1 MYWIGK
7 LYEKSFMDSFSK
19 TSVPPECICN
29 NASINK
35 PASHGS
41 AASTEFQTV
50 RDTFSAM
57 KLKQTNLRESET
69 SKCVVDNE
77 DLEKR
82 GRNSSELTPGDV
94 VREFSQYSQRV
105 RRNSF
110 PSLELV
116 AVDIQYSVPTKTISA
131 PRRRSRGHIQDAVG
145 SGLHCINE
153 IPERSGWRA
162 SNSTRVSGSSNLL
175 QQRRFSTGAQR
186 NMTHQNAPFNLFAKH
201 RRASLTSTREK
212 QSSWRVKLHHWS
224 IDLDEDDD
232 NSRLQGGQ
240 TRRTSLPNISNFT
253 HRTANGPYNVLP
265 KIDQRNSLVGALQ
278 EKNVTHHKRKR

>member
-19 TSVPPECICN
+19 TSVPPEYICN

-50 RDTFSAM
+50 RDSFFAM

-77 DLEKR
+77 NLEKR
-82 GRNSSELTPGDV
+82 GRNSTELTPGDV

-116 AVDIQYSVPTKTISA
+116 AVDIQYSVPTKTNSA

-145 SGLHCINE
+145 SRLHCINE

-162 SNSTRVSGSSNLL
+162 PNSTLVSGSSNLV

-186 NMTHQNAPFNLFAKH
+186 NMTNQNASSNLFAKH

-224 IDLDEDDD
+224 IGLDEDDD
-232 NSRLQGGQ
+232 NSRLKGSQ
-240 TRRTSLPNISNFT
+240 TRRTGLPNISNFT
-253 HRTANGPYNVLP
+253 HQTANGPYNVLP
-265 KIDQRNSLVGALQ
+265 KIDRRNSLVGALQ

>member
-1 MYWIGK
+1 M
-7 LYEKSFMDSFSK
+7 
-19 TSVPPECICN
+19 
-29 NASINK
+29 
-35 PASHGS
+35 
-41 AASTEFQTV
+41 
-50 RDTFSAM
+50 
-57 KLKQTNLRESET
+57 
-69 SKCVVDNE
+69 
-77 DLEKR
+77 
-82 GRNSSELTPGDV
+82 

-116 AVDIQYSVPTKTISA
+116 AVDIQYSVPTKTNSA

-162 SNSTRVSGSSNLL
+162 PNSTLVSGSSNLV

-186 NMTHQNAPFNLFAKH
+186 NMTNQNASSNLFAKH

-224 IDLDEDDD
+224 TDLDEDDD
-232 NSRLQGGQ
+232 DSRLQGGQ

-265 KIDQRNSLVGALQ
+265 KIDQRNSLVGAL
-278 EKNVTHHKRKR
+278 

>member
-1 MYWIGK
+1 MA
-7 LYEKSFMDSFSK
+7 
-19 TSVPPECICN
+19 SVPPECICN
-29 NASINK
+29 NASISK
-35 PASHGS
+35 PVSHGS

-50 RDTFSAM
+50 RDSFSAM
-57 KLKQTNLRESET
+57 KLQQTNLRESET
-69 SKCVVDNE
+69 SKGVVDNE

-82 GRNSSELTPGDV
+82 GRNSSDLTPGDV

-116 AVDIQYSVPTKTISA
+116 AVDIQYSVPTKTNSA
-131 PRRRSRGHIQDAVG
+131 PRRHSRGHIQDAVG

-153 IPERSGWRA
+153 ISERSGWRA
-162 SNSTRVSGSSNLL
+162 PNSTRVSGSSNLV

-186 NMTHQNAPFNLFAKH
+186 NMTHQNAPSKLFAKH
-201 RRASLTSTREK
+201 RSASLTSTREK

-232 NSRLQGGQ
+232 NSGLQGGQ
-240 TRRTSLPNISNFT
+240 TRRRTSLPNISNFT
-253 HRTANGPYNVLP
+253 HQTANGPYNALP
-265 KIDQRNSLVGALQ
+265 KIDRTNSLVGALQ
-278 EKNVTHHKRKR
+278 EKNVTHHKSKR

>member
-1 MYWIGK
+1 
-7 LYEKSFMDSFSK
+7 MDSFSK

-131 PRRRSRGHIQDAVG
+131 PRRRSRATFRMLWEVDYTVSMKFPREAVG
-145 SGLHCINE
+145 GRRILLGFQVVQTWSSKEDFQREHNE
-153 IPERSGWRA
+153 I
-162 SNSTRVSGSSNLL
+162 
-175 QQRRFSTGAQR
+175 
-186 NMTHQNAPFNLFAKH
+186 
-201 RRASLTSTREK
+201 
-212 QSSWRVKLHHWS
+212 
-224 IDLDEDDD
+224 
-232 NSRLQGGQ
+232 
-240 TRRTSLPNISNFT
+240 
-253 HRTANGPYNVLP
+253 
-265 KIDQRNSLVGALQ
+265 
-278 EKNVTHHKRKR
+278 

>member
-1 MYWIGK
+1 MA
-7 LYEKSFMDSFSK
+7 
-19 TSVPPECICN
+19 SVPPGCICN
-29 NASINK
+29 NASISK

-41 AASTEFQTV
+41 TASTEFQTV
-50 RDTFSAM
+50 RDSFFAM
-57 KLKQTNLRESET
+57 KLKQTSLRESET

-82 GRNSSELTPGDV
+82 GRNSTELTPGDV

-116 AVDIQYSVPTKTISA
+116 AVDIQYSVPTKTNSA
-131 PRRRSRGHIQDAVG
+131 PRRRSRGHIQDYVG

-153 IPERSGWRA
+153 IPERSSWRA
-162 SNSTRVSGSSNLL
+162 SNSTRVSSSSNLV
-175 QQRRFSTGAQR
+175 QQKRFSTGAQR
-186 NMTHQNAPFNLFAKH
+186 NMTHQNAPFNLFTKH
-201 RRASLTSTREK
+201 RRASFTSTREK
-212 QSSWRVKLHHWS
+212 QSSWRVKLHQWS

-240 TRRTSLPNISNFT
+240 TRRISLPNISNFT

-278 EKNVTHHKRKR
+278 EKNVTHRKSKR